1 MGDSSLWATALDLPR
16 VPGESKESRWLKKH
30 QFMVSENPRT
40 KISFRIQEA
49 LAQQRTRM
57 AIPLAHFEGSA
68 WRLASHADS
77 LATIGTLWVTKGMFP
92 VESLPA
98 AETDDVLGVTR
109 HALRLLI
116 PNDVTSFS
124 PNRHSVVW
132 SNLANDGSAVETQP
146 AGTEDNSCPQA
157 IGIVKGKTKTR

>member
-1 MGDSSLWATALDLPR
+1 MDRELSPTASTVLRHEETLDLMMGSATSIR
-16 VPGESKESRWLKKH
+16 LLHDIRAIVGE
-30 QFMVSENPRT
+30 
-40 KISFRIQEA
+40 EA

-116 PNDVTSFS
+116 PNDVTSFP